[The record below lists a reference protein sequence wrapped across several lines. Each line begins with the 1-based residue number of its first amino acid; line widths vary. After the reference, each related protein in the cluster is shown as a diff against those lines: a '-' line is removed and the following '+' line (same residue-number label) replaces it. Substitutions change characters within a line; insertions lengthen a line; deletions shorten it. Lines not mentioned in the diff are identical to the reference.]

1 MRHALTVVVVG
12 ATAMLLTGCT
22 GSTPVA
28 DPVSTTPSSTT
39 TSSTTA
45 ASHTTTATS
54 STTTTTTTGS
64 KPGGSSTAPPPGRS
78 GGGRCAAYPNPS
90 CTGVPPGIALKT
102 LASNVPD
109 GDGYRVTDNGA
120 VLDGVHIAG
129 NLLITAYN
137 VTIRNSLIDGWV
149 DDQYGNGYYSFTILD
164 STVGRPTGCD
174 SLPGVGQGTFTA
186 RGVLVQNH
194 SHGFQAG
201 GSDVSIHDSYAKIC
215 SNPGDHSD
223 GIQSYGAGNNIV
235 LDHNTLDERGVKDIT
250 APVFLTDQ
258 QNNVTVTNNLLAG
271 GTYSIQVKNFGG
283 TAVVTGNRMVD
294 KSWEYAP
301 VESTCAQI
309 QWSDN
314 SVVTIDA
321 NYAIT
326 STVGPLPCAT

>member
-1 MRHALTVVVVG
+1 MRHARTVVVVG
-12 ATAMLLTGCT
+12 AAAMLLTACT

-28 DPVSTTPSSTT
+28 DPVRTTPSTTTAGSTTAASSTT
-39 TSSTTA
+39 TSPPSSTAT
-45 ASHTTTATS
+45 TS
-54 STTTTTTTGS
+54 STPAGS
-64 KPGGSSTAPPPGRS
+64 PSTPPAGRS
-78 GGGRCAAYPNPS
+78 GAGRCPAYPNPS
-90 CTGVPPGIALKT
+90 CTGVPPGTKLKD
-102 LASNVPD
+102 LAPNVPD

-120 VLDGVHIAG
+120 VLDSVHIAG

-137 VTIRNSLIDGWV
+137 VTVRNSQIDGWV

-164 STVGRPTGCD
+164 STVGKPTGCD
-174 SLPGVGQGTFTA
+174 SLPGVGQGSFTA

-201 GSDVSIHDSYAKIC
+201 GSDVNVHDSYARIC

-271 GTYSIQVKNFGG
+271 GTYSIQVKKFGG

-301 VESTCAQI
+301 VESTCSQI
-309 QWSDN
+309 RWSDN
-314 SVVTIDA
+314 TIVTIDA

-326 STVGPLPCAT
+326 STVAPLPCAS